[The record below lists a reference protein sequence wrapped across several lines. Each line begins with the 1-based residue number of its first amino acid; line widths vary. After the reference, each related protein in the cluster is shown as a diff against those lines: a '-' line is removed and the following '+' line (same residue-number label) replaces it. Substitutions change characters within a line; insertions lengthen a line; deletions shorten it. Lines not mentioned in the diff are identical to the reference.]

1 MISKKET
8 KEIAK
13 KTSKKLGK
21 EAFQKLDFI
30 TKEFI
35 FKLIKKASRKADY
48 QGRIILKK
56 GDFED

>member
-13 KTSKKLGK
+13 KTCKKIGNEAFKKL
-21 EAFQKLDFI
+21 DI
-30 TKEFI
+30 MTKEFI

-48 QGRIILKK
+48 QGRKILKK
-56 GDFED
+56 EDFED

>member
-8 KEIAK
+8 KEIVR

-21 EAFQKLDFI
+21 EAFQKLDLI

-35 FKLIKKASRKADY
+35 SKLIEKASRKADY
-48 QGRIILKK
+48 HGRTILKK
-56 GDFED
+56 EDFED